1 HSIVVLTSAHRGRF
15 APPALRPSPEHYQD
29 RQIIFVP
36 FLLKYIC
43 RRRGSLRVP
52 RPPAPHRGDLLAE
65 FEGFRQR
72 NFIKRETRYEIL
84 AGIWMVATCLGT
96 RRDKALNFCFG
107 IFPFSSAVL
116 ISRMREGSVRSQS
129 WFSLIPLEFGNAVVL
144 QTNLSGSG
152 IKHCFLIF
160 SVTQS
165 RSWYKIQMTVG
176 MGLSFE
182 E

>member
-1 HSIVVLTSAHRGRF
+1 
-15 APPALRPSPEHYQD
+15 
-29 RQIIFVP
+29 
-36 FLLKYIC
+36 
-43 RRRGSLRVP
+43 
-52 RPPAPHRGDLLAE
+52 
-65 FEGFRQR
+65 
-72 NFIKRETRYEIL
+72 
-84 AGIWMVATCLGT
+84 MVATCLGT

-176 MGLSFE
+176 TGFAQLFRGIGQVGDVAISSALFQARLDAEPTRPMLKKAHHPVY
-182 E
+182 